1 MREPD
6 VDDVTA
12 HRDFSTVLHLRFAAV
27 TVIDEPANELVAIY
41 LSPESQVTGVVLG
54 WQHLQQ
60 RAHGGDNYPRCP
72 EGSGEASSQFGPT
85 SHDGNIGADSFE
97 GGNVPRRPLGHHG
110 VITEPRG
117 HVVGEIVGLALGRN
131 DGEHHFLIES
141 KASDDGGH
149 SAGRRRDKSLFG
161 ITVNFV
167 RQSMQQG
174 A

>member
-12 HRDFSTVLHLRFAAV
+12 HRYFSAVLHLGFAAV
-27 TVIDEPANELVAIY
+27 TVIDEPTNELVAIN
-41 LSPESQVTGVVLG
+41 LSPESHVTGVVLG

-60 RAHGGDNYPRCP
+60 RAHGSDDYPRCP
-72 EGSGEASSQFGPT
+72 EGGGEASSQFGPT
-85 SHDGNIGADSFE
+85 PHDGNIGADSFE

-110 VITEPRG
+110 VVTEPRG

-131 DGEHHFLIES
+131 NGEHHFSIER
-141 KASDDGGH
+141 KAGYDGGH

-161 ITVNFV
+161 VTVNFV

>member
-1 MREPD
+1 
-6 VDDVTA
+6 
-12 HRDFSTVLHLRFAAV
+12 LGFAAIP
-27 TVIDEPANELVAIY
+27 VIDEPANELVAIY
-41 LSPESQVTGVVLG
+41 LSPESQVPGVIRG

-60 RAHGGDNYPRCP
+60 GAHGSDNYPRCP

-85 SHDGNIGADSFE
+85 SHDGNIGTDSFE
-97 GGNVPRRPLGHHG
+97 GGNVPRRPLGHQG

-117 HVVGEIVGLALGRN
+117 HVVGEIVGFALGRN
-131 DGEHHFLIES
+131 NGEHHVLIEG

-149 SAGRRRDKSLFG
+149 SAGRRRDEPLFG